1 MFEKETKQN
10 FIKTHEKLTECNY
23 NILDIHDYIKALD
36 KIGYNINT
44 EKYFEKLA
52 EIQKLL
58 AELKTINNDEY
69 NKIFK

>member
-10 FIKTHEKLTECNY
+10 FIKTHETITQCNY
-23 NILDIHDYIKALD
+23 ELLKICENVKTLD
-36 KIGYNINT
+36 KFGYNINT
-44 EKYFEKLA
+44 DKYFKKLA